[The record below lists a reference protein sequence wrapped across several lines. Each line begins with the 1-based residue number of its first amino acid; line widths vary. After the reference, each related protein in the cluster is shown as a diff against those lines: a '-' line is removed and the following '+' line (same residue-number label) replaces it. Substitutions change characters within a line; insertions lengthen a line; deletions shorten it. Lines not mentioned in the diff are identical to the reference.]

1 MDKSKFKELQKQG
14 WTARFI
20 AEEPRLSEAVDQY
33 KASGFEVRVEP
44 MPKDVPCA
52 DCINEETENQCRVCF
67 SGHEDQ
73 YKLIFTR
80 PSKQEKQE
88 DEDLF

>member
-1 MDKSKFKELQKQG
+1 MDKSKFKELEKQG

-44 MPKDVPCA
+44 MPIDVPCA
-52 DCINEETENQCRVCF
+52 DCAGEETGNQCRVCF
-67 SGHEDQ
+67 GGHEDQ

-80 PSKQEKQE
+80 PCKQKKQE
-88 DEDLF
+88 DE